1 MGCFRDRDDVF
12 GAFDRDRDRDDFRVP
27 VRAFIRGEDFC
38 RAVRRC
44 DRDDVRGIEDRRRR
58 RRCCWF

>member
-1 MGCFRDRDDVF
+1 MGCFHDRD
-12 GAFDRDRDRDDFRVP
+12 DDFRVP

-58 RRCCWF
+58 RRRCCWF